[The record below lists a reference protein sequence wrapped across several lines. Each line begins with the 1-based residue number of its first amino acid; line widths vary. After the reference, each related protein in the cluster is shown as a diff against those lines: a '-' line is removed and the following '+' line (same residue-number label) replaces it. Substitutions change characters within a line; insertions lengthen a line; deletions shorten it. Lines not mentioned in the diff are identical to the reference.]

1 MSLAA
6 AVSPEPRELALQAR
20 GLTRRFGGVV
30 AVNGVDLDVAAG
42 TVHALIGPNGA
53 GKTTLFN
60 LLTRFLDVSE
70 GEISLFGR
78 DITRMPA
85 ADVARVGLVRS
96 FQISALFDN
105 LTALQNVRIALQRRV
120 RSDCFDF
127 WRSSRVLAPLND
139 EAMALLESVDLADF
153 RNVRAGELAYGRK
166 RSLELATTLA
176 LDPRVLL
183 LDEPTAGMAP
193 EDIDRIVALIAQ
205 VARTRTVLMVE
216 HNLSVVSTL
225 SNRIT
230 VLHRGQVLVE
240 GDYAHVA
247 GHPAVIEAYIG
258 ADDD

>member
-1 MSLAA
+1 MANS
-6 AVSPEPRELALQAR
+6 
-20 GLTRRFGGVV
+20 F
-30 AVNGVDLDVAAG
+30 
-42 TVHALIGPNGA
+42 
-53 GKTTLFN
+53 
-60 LLTRFLDVSE
+60 
-70 GEISLFGR
+70 FGR

-105 LTALQNVRIALQRRV
+105 LTAMQNVRIALQRRV
-120 RSDCFDF
+120 RRDCFDF

-153 RNVRAGELAYGRK
+153 HDVRAGELAYGRK

-176 LDPRVLL
+176 LDPKVLL